1 MGCLISHL
9 PNNFLS
15 HALSVRALEISQSRV
30 QISLGV
36 NLKLCHLLVVFMRGR
51 EGFRFTPL
59 PYAPF
64 TPVFLSMSDMWQL
77 KISRAEI
84 KKSQVMQAT

>member
-1 MGCLISHL
+1 MGSLISHL

-36 NLKLCHLLVVFMRGR
+36 NLKLRHQLVVFMRGR
-51 EGFRFTPL
+51 GVNLGGLVKSGPTP
-59 PYAPF
+59 
-64 TPVFLSMSDMWQL
+64 
-77 KISRAEI
+77 I
-84 KKSQVMQAT
+84 